1 MTAAPSSPTT
11 RAPGAAAAR
20 TRSAGPTA
28 TIRSSRTSID
38 RAGPELA
45 AIVMMSASVS
55 STSTVQPSTG
65 AAVTGLAPAPH
76 RSHPAARCGQ
86 TAPCGRLQ
94 LGAVLL
100 TLLSPGAPDGSH
112 PGQPGTAA
120 GAATGRG
127 GRKAHG

>member
-1 MTAAPSSPTT
+1 MTAAPPSPTT

-20 TRSAGPTA
+20 TGSAGPTA

-38 RAGPELA
+38 RAGPEPA

-65 AAVTGLAPAPH
+65 AAVAGLAPAPY
-76 RSHPAARCGQ
+76 RSHPAARCGP

-94 LGAVLL
+94 LRAVLL
-100 TLLSPGAPDGSH
+100 TLLWSGPPDWSH
-112 PGQPGTAA
+112 PDQLGTAA
-120 GAATGRG
+120 GADTRRG
-127 GRKAHG
+127 GRRAHG